1 MNHCEIVAMPHT
13 PEWYA
18 ARNTG
23 IGASE
28 IAAAAGL
35 GRDEGCYQTGLEVF
49 LRKLGRLPPVEETE
63 PMIMGRLL
71 EPVVLTRFHQITG
84 TIPLDPHPPMYR
96 SIARPWMTATP
107 DTILTESELVEA
119 KTTNWRLRDRWSEED
134 TDQIPGQ
141 YLCQCQ
147 WQMAVMGDHVTTVFV
162 PVLFDG
168 AKTKIY
174 RVDRNDS
181 MIGFLIDAGQELWE
195 RIQNDDP
202 PEPNWEHEST
212 PKLIRE
218 MHSEINGQ
226 VIELDDIT
234 ADAWFSYEQ
243 LGAEIKRLEKR
254 RERYKSEV
262 LYAVGDNYAGD
273 LGDGRILRRKL
284 IEKPG
289 HPVGPSSYI
298 DFRAVNKPK

>member
-1 MNHCEIVAMPHT
+1 MQQAEIVAMPHT

-35 GRDEGCYQTGLEVF
+35 GKDEGCYQTGLEVF
-49 LRKLGRLPPVEETE
+49 LRKLGRLPPLEETE

-71 EPVVLTRFHQITG
+71 EPVVLTRFHQLTQ
-84 TIPLDPHPPMYR
+84 TVPLDPHPPMFR
-96 SIARPWMTATP
+96 NIARPWMTATP
-107 DTILTESELVEA
+107 DTILSESELVEA
-119 KTTNWRLRDRWSEED
+119 KTTTWRMESRWNEED

-147 WQMAVMGDHVTTVFV
+147 WQMAVIGDHVKTVFV

-174 RVDRNDS
+174 RVDRNQL
-181 MIGFLIDAGQELWE
+181 MIGFLIDAGTELWE

-202 PEPNWEHEST
+202 PEPNWEHAST
-212 PKLIRE
+212 PKIIRE

-226 VIELDDIT
+226 VIELEDIT
-234 ADAWFSYEQ
+234 ANAWLTYEQ
-243 LGAEIKRLEKR
+243 LGKLVKDINDR

-262 LYAVGDNYAGD
+262 LYAIGGNYAGD
-273 LGDGRILRRKL
+273 LGDGRIVRRKL
-284 IEKPG
+284 IEKKG
-289 HPVGPSSYI
+289 HVVGPSSYI
-298 DFRAVNKPK
+298 DFRAVKKPN

>member
-1 MNHCEIVAMPHT
+1 MKQAEIVAMPHT

-35 GRDEGCYQTGLEVF
+35 GKDEGCYQTSLEVF
-49 LRKLGRLPPVEETE
+49 LRKLGRLPPLEETE

-71 EPVVLTRFHQITG
+71 EPVVLTRFHQLTQ
-84 TIPLDPHPPMYR
+84 TVPLDPHPPMFR

-107 DTILTESELVEA
+107 DTILSESELVEA
-119 KTTNWRLRDRWSEED
+119 KTTTWRMRSRWNEED

-141 YLCQCQ
+141 PLCQCQ
-147 WQMAVMGDHVTTVFV
+147 WQMAVMGPEFTSVHV
-162 PVLFDG
+162 PVLFDSFQ
-168 AKTKIY
+168 TKIY
-174 RVDRNDS
+174 RVDRNEL
-181 MIGFLIDAGQELWE
+181 MIGFLIDAGKELWE

-218 MHSEINGQ
+218 MHSDINGQ
-226 VIELDDIT
+226 VVELEDIT

-243 LGAEIKRLEKR
+243 LGKQVKELNDR
-254 RERYKSEV
+254 RKRYKSEV
-262 LYAVGDNYAGD
+262 LYAIGDNYAGD
-273 LGDGRILRRKL
+273 LGDGRIVRRKL
-284 IEKPG
+284 IEKAG
-289 HPVGPSSYI
+289 HVVGPSSYI
-298 DFRAVNKPK
+298 DFRAVKKPN

>member
-1 MNHCEIVAMPHT
+1 MQQCEIVAMPHT

-35 GRDEGCYQTGLEVF
+35 SPYQTPLELY
-49 LRKLGRLPPVEETE
+49 LRKRGEMPAFEGNDATR
-63 PMIMGRLL
+63 MGTLL
-71 EPVVLTRFHQITG
+71 EPVVKAEFKRIAG
-84 TIPLDPHPPMYR
+84 VVPIDENPSMYR
-96 SIARPWMTATP
+96 HFLRKWMTATP
-107 DTILTESELVEA
+107 DMIVTETELGEV
-119 KTTNWRLRDRWSEED
+119 KTASWRMKSSWGDEHSD
-134 TDQIPGQ
+134 AIPDQ
-141 YLCQCQ
+141 YLCQTQ
-147 WQMAVMGDHVTTVFV
+147 WQMGVMGTEFTAVYV

-168 AKTKIY
+168 FETKIY
-174 RVDRNDS
+174 RVERNEL
-181 MIGFLIDAGQELWE
+181 MIGYLIDAGRELWE
-195 RIQNDDP
+195 RIKNGDP

-212 PKLIRE
+212 PKLIKE

-226 VIELDDIT
+226 VVELGDIT
-234 ADAWFSYEQ
+234 ADAWFTYE
-243 LGAEIKRLEKR
+243 RLRKEVKELETR

-262 LYAVGDNYAGD
+262 MYAIGENYAGD

-284 IEKPG
+284 IEKKG

-298 DFRAVNKPK
+298 EFRAVKKP

>member
-1 MNHCEIVAMPHT
+1 MQQCEIVAMPHT

-35 GRDEGCYQTGLEVF
+35 GKDEGCYQTSLEVF
-49 LRKLGRLPPVEETE
+49 LRKLGRLPPLEETE

-71 EPVVLTRFHQITG
+71 EPVVLTRFHQLTQ
-84 TIPLDPHPPMYR
+84 TTPLDPHPPMYR
-96 SIARPWMTATP
+96 SLARPWMTATP
-107 DTILTESELVEA
+107 DTILSESELVEA
-119 KTTNWRLRDRWSEED
+119 KTTTWRMNSRWNEED

-147 WQMAVMGDHVTTVFV
+147 WQMAVMGADVKTVFV

-168 AKTKIY
+168 ASTKIY
-174 RVDRNDS
+174 RVDRNDL

-212 PKLIRE
+212 PKLIKE
-218 MHSEINGQ
+218 MHSEINGEIIDFDEDERNDYADYEAMGEQ
-226 VIELDDIT
+226 KKIIQT
-234 ADAWFSYEQ
+234 AQQ
-243 LGAEIKRLEKR
+243 LIKSRL
-254 RERYKSEV
+254 
-262 LYAVGDNYAGD
+262 LYRIGNAYAGN
-273 LGDGRILRRKL
+273 LGDGRIVRRKL
-284 IEKPG
+284 IEKAG
-289 HPVGPSSYI
+289 HVVGPSSYI
-298 DFRAVNKPK
+298 DFRAVKNS

>member
-1 MNHCEIVAMPHT
+1 MQQAEVVAMPHT

-35 GRDEGCYQTGLEVF
+35 GKDEGCYQTSLEVF
-49 LRKLGRLPPVEETE
+49 LRKLGRLPPLEETE

-71 EPVVLTRFHQITG
+71 EPVVLTRFHQLTQ
-84 TIPLDPHPPMYR
+84 TVPLDPHPPMFR
-96 SIARPWMTATP
+96 SLARPWMTATP
-107 DTILTESELVEA
+107 DTILSESELVEA
-119 KTTNWRLRDRWSEED
+119 KTTTWRMKSRWDEED

-147 WQMAVMGDHVTTVFV
+147 WQMAVIGDRVKTVFV

-174 RVDRNDS
+174 RVDRNEL
-181 MIGFLIDAGQELWE
+181 MIGYLIDAGLELWQ
-195 RIQNDDP
+195 RIQNDEP

-212 PKLIRE
+212 PKLIQE
-218 MHSEINGQ
+218 MRSEINGQ
-226 VIELDDIT
+226 VVELGDIT
-234 ADAWFSYEQ
+234 SDAWFTYEQ
-243 LGAEIKRLEKR
+243 LGKQVKELNDR
-254 RERYKSEV
+254 RERYKAEV
-262 LYAVGDNYAGD
+262 LYYIGDNYAGD
-273 LGDGRILRRKL
+273 LGDGRIVRRKL
-284 IEKPG
+284 IEKAG
-289 HPVGPSSYI
+289 HVVGPSSYI
-298 DFRAVNKPK
+298 DLRAVKKP

>member
-1 MNHCEIVAMPHT
+1 MQQCEIVAMPHT

-35 GRDEGCYQTGLEVF
+35 GKDEGCYQTGLEVF

-71 EPVVLTRFHQITG
+71 EPVVLTRFHQLTQ
-84 TIPLDPHPPMYR
+84 TTPLDPHPPMYR
-96 SIARPWMTATP
+96 SLARPWMTATP
-107 DTILTESELVEA
+107 DTILSESELVEA
-119 KTTNWRLRDRWSEED
+119 KTTNWRMKNRWSEEY

-147 WQMAVMGDHVTTVFV
+147 WQMAVLGDHVNTVFI

-168 AKTKIY
+168 ASTKIY
-174 RVDRNDS
+174 RVDRNDL
-181 MIGFLIDAGQELWE
+181 MIGYLIDAGQELWE
-195 RIQNDDP
+195 RIQNNDP

-212 PKLIRE
+212 PRLIKE

-226 VIELDDIT
+226 VIELEVVT
-234 ADAWFSYEQ
+234 ADKWVLYERI
-243 LGAEIKRLEKR
+243 GEEIKELKAR
-254 RERYKSEV
+254 REKLKSQV
-262 LYAVGDNYAGD
+262 LYEIGDNYAGD

-284 IEKPG
+284 IEKKG
-289 HPVGPSSYI
+289 HVVGPSSHI
-298 DFRAVNKPK
+298 DFRAVKKPN